1 MNVFR
6 AGKWSWSG
14 GWAGTTQALILSSA
28 CLLQLTSI
36 SLAETKTWDGKHSTT
51 QIEVTVVYFL
61 PKDRPAL
68 PDWRERVDYFAE
80 RITEF
85 HTREFGGQS
94 KLTTVVRPE
103 PFRSART
110 TTQLRSGDAD
120 FIFFQ
125 TLQEVSD
132 SLKFGEGEH
141 KAFPILLV
149 LSEINWRPLDDFYRL
164 HPGPKGLEF
173 EGNLNAGRHFPG
185 AASGGARA
193 TYLADRGIGWGLVS
207 ADGWRV
213 PYSGSDCVVY
223 HEGVGHTVGLPHP
236 DEGNPSVMS
245 LGQYHGWISES
256 FLNDDQ
262 KERLGWKAV
271 DAAKNPG
278 PSLFTKFRAIPAPAV
293 PRPGQEVLLQCDW
306 PSEVKLDA
314 LRVQVQTDLWG
325 PWHDIHSPVPSDGTV
340 PGSISLGTYD
350 RPTPI
355 SYRIDAS
362 TKDGQKV
369 ELWGYLQVR
378 STDDEPPLPAEL
390 TGDLAPTSTDVSQP
404 KQPGVAKG
412 TEIELLPL
420 VDPDKDGVSGKWT
433 KGEGGLTSPKQYGA
447 RIELPYAPPEEY
459 DLTLIV
465 EPLDE
470 PNGLILGQRSG
481 GQRFLVLLDY
491 RPGEAPQSAIE
502 NIDGRNIGNASTV
515 AGPVFVQNRPAQV
528 ICSVRKT
535 GVTVRVDGRVV
546 IDWTGEP
553 KQLSLGEYWE
563 TPHKET
569 LFLGAYDCRY
579 RVSRVTL
586 TPVSGAGKPL
596 RAAGKSGDVK

>member
-1 MNVFR
+1 MLRFPLSECTPAPLR
-6 AGKWSWSG
+6 AHGLWG
-14 GWAGTTQALILSSA
+14 IL
-28 CLLQLTSI
+28 I
-36 SLAETKTWDGKHSTT
+36 SLAGMLIGTTASADTTTWDGQHSTT
-51 QIEVTVVYFL
+51 HIEVTVVYFL
-61 PKDRPAL
+61 PKDRPQL
-68 PDWRERVDYFAE
+68 PDWKERADYFAE
-80 RITEF
+80 RIAEF
-85 HTREFGGQS
+85 HTREFQGQS

-110 TTQLRSGDAD
+110 TAQLRSGDAD

-125 TLQEVSD
+125 TLREVSD

-149 LSEINWRPLDDFYRL
+149 LSEINWKPLDDFYRL
-164 HPGPKGLEF
+164 HPGPQGLEF

-245 LGQYHGWISES
+245 LGQYHGWINES

-262 KERLGWKAV
+262 KERLGWKAF

-278 PSLFTKFRAIPAPAV
+278 PSLFTKFRAIPTPPM
-293 PRPGQEVLLQCDW
+293 PRPGQEVLLKCDW
-306 PSEVKLDA
+306 PEGAQLQTM
-314 LRVQVQTDLWG
+314 RVQVQTDVWG
-325 PWHDIHSPVPSDGTV
+325 PWNDIHSPVNPDGAV
-340 PGSISLGTYD
+340 PGIISLGTFD

-378 STDDEPPLPAEL
+378 IKDDEPPLPAEL
-390 TGDLAPTSTDVSQP
+390 TGDLVATLPDSLNPS
-404 KQPGVAKG
+404 QPGVAKG
-412 TEIELLPL
+412 PEIELLPL
-420 VDPDKDGVSGKWT
+420 VDPEKDGVSGQWT

-447 RIELPYAPPEEY
+447 RIELPYSPPEEY
-459 DLTLIV
+459 DLTTIV

-481 GQRFLVLLDY
+481 GQRFLVLLGY
-491 RPGEAPQSAIE
+491 AAGETQQSAIE
-502 NIDGRNIGNASTV
+502 NIDGRNVGNASTV
-515 AGPVFVQNRPAQV
+515 AGPVFVKGRPAQV

-535 GVTVRVDGRVV
+535 GVTVRVDGHIV

-553 KQLSLGEYWE
+553 KQLGLGEYWE
-563 TPHKET
+563 TPHT
-569 LFLGAYDCRY
+569 DLLFLGAYDCRY

-596 RAAGKSGDVK
+596 RAAEK